1 MVVVVEVVA
10 LGFVPAEGQARG
22 DAPEVEVAVPEAE
35 GGAVFVVFAHDAEEV
50 FAVIRTV
57 GEVAAQAAGHAPAP
71 FLSPAGADAVAF
83 EGVRAVSC
91 LAAHGVRSGEPVLAR
106 VRRKEDVQAA
116 VVLVAVQPTAGV
128 VVFVHGLHRAAQA
141 PARGEPVGDV
151 GVGAEVGGVA
161 FVGVDAALD
170 EGGEADVP
178 ARVLP
183 AYASTGAQAEVV
195 EAVRVPEPVAIDA
208 CFYLAVEAVVDG
220 DATFGGDVKVYAVR
234 AFAFGEGPF
243 AVADLAFALARRVV
257 DVFVVAVV
265 AAGVEGP
272 ALAFAQGVQRLAD
285 DVADV
290 FRQFVRAQFFE
301 LGARGFVLVVGE

>member
-1 MVVVVEVVA
+1 M
-10 LGFVPAEGQARG
+10 
-22 DAPEVEVAVPEAE
+22 
-35 GGAVFVVFAHDAEEV
+35 
-50 FAVIRTV
+50 
-57 GEVAAQAAGHAPAP
+57 
-71 FLSPAGADAVAF
+71 
-83 EGVRAVSC
+83 
-91 LAAHGVRSGEPVLAR
+91 
-106 VRRKEDVQAA
+106 
-116 VVLVAVQPTAGV
+116 
-128 VVFVHGLHRAAQA
+128 
-141 PARGEPVGDV
+141 
-151 GVGAEVGGVA
+151 
-161 FVGVDAALD
+161 
-170 EGGEADVP
+170 
-178 ARVLP
+178 
-183 AYASTGAQAEVV
+183 
-195 EAVRVPEPVAIDA
+195 RVPEPVAIDA

-301 LGARGFVLVVGE
+301 LGARGFVLMVGE

>member
-1 MVVVVEVVA
+1 MVVVIEVVA
-10 LGFVPAEGQARG
+10 LGFVPGEGQARG

-50 FAVIRTV
+50 FAVIRAV
-57 GEVAAQAAGHAPAP
+57 GKVAAQAAGHAPAP

-116 VVLVAVQPTAGV
+116 VVLVAVQPAAGV

-151 GVGAEVGGVA
+151 GVGAKVGGVA

-234 AFAFGEGPF
+234 AFAFGESPF

-257 DVFVVAVV
+257 DVFVGAVV
-265 AAGVEGP
+265 AADVEGP
-272 ALAFAQGVQRLAD
+272 ALAFAQGIQRLAD
-285 DVADV
+285 DGVDV

-301 LGARGFVLVVGE
+301 LGARGFVLMVGE